1 MKKIFFFVLVI
12 FMLLL
17 ITNTKALNKY
27 RGSREVKV
35 VISFTNNSV
44 TTNNISEKLSFNY
57 KVISYKPK
65 IVLSYY
71 DESILK
77 KLNDFT
83 FTDIEEGRKSYLEV
97 LRQYGLYSDI
107 EKIECFGIPLA
118 SVTIYT
124 NINNL
129 NQIKYESKIVEK
141 N

>member
-1 MKKIFFFVLVI
+1 MEINKNQALYRALPGCWTTYSDSEKSDYKYACQVLNW
-12 FMLLL
+12 
-17 ITNTKALNKY
+17 NTKQVND
-27 RGSREVKV
+27 
-35 VISFTNNSV
+35 IN
-44 TTNNISEKLSFNY
+44 EKMLFDY

-65 IVLSYY
+65 LVLSYC

-83 FTDIEEGRKSYLEV
+83 FTDIEEGRKRYLEI

-129 NQIKYESKIVEK
+129 NKIKYDSKIVK
-141 N
+141 KS

>member
-12 FMLLL
+12 FLLLL
-17 ITNTKALNKY
+17 ITNTKALNRY
-27 RGSREVKV
+27 RGSKEVKV
-35 VISFTNNSV
+35 VVSFTNSSV
-44 TTNNISEKLSFNY
+44 TTNDINEKMLFDY

-65 IVLSYY
+65 LVLSYC

-83 FTDIEEGRKSYLEV
+83 FTDIEEGRKRYLEI

-118 SVTIYT
+118 SVTIYN
-124 NINNL
+124 NINNI
-129 NQIKYESKIVEK
+129 NKIKYESKIVK
-141 N
+141 KS

>member
-1 MKKIFFFVLVI
+1 MKKIFFFALVI

-17 ITNTKALNKY
+17 ITNTKALNRY
-27 RGSREVKV
+27 RGNKETKV
-35 VISFTNNSV
+35 IISFTNNSV

-65 IVLSYY
+65 LVLSYY

-83 FTDIEEGRKSYLEV
+83 FTDIEEGRKRYLEI

-107 EKIECFGIPLA
+107 EKIECFGIPLD

-124 NINNL
+124 HINNL
-129 NQIKYESKIVEK
+129 NQIKYESKIV
-141 N
+141 

>member
-1 MKKIFFFVLVI
+1 MKKFFFFVLVI
-12 FMLLL
+12 SILLV
-17 ITNTKALNKY
+17 ISNTKALNKY

-35 VISFTNNSV
+35 VVSFTNSSV
-44 TTNNISEKLSFNY
+44 TTNDISEKMVFDY

-65 IVLSYY
+65 LVLSYY
-71 DESILK
+71 DESIIK

-83 FTDIEEGRKSYLEV
+83 FTDIEEGRKRYLEI
-97 LRQYGLYSDI
+97 LRQYGLYNDI

-129 NQIKYESKIVEK
+129 NKIKYESKIV
-141 N
+141 

>member
-1 MKKIFFFVLVI
+1 MKKFFFFVLVI
-12 FMLLL
+12 SILLV
-17 ITNTKALNKY
+17 ISNTKALNKY

-35 VISFTNNSV
+35 VVSFTNSSV
-44 TTNNISEKLSFNY
+44 TTNDISEKMVFDY

-65 IVLSYY
+65 LVLSYY
-71 DESILK
+71 DESIIK

-83 FTDIEEGRKSYLEV
+83 FTDIEEGRKRYLEI
-97 LRQYGLYSDI
+97 LRQYVLYNDI

-129 NQIKYESKIVEK
+129 NKIKYESKIV
-141 N
+141 

>member
-1 MKKIFFFVLVI
+1 MKKFFFFVLVI
-12 FMLLL
+12 SILLV
-17 ITNTKALNKY
+17 ISNTKALNKY

-35 VISFTNNSV
+35 VVSFTNSSV
-44 TTNNISEKLSFNY
+44 TTNDISEKMVFDY

-65 IVLSYY
+65 LVLSYY
-71 DESILK
+71 DESIIK

-83 FTDIEEGRKSYLEV
+83 FTDIEEGRKRYLEI
-97 LRQYGLYSDI
+97 LRQYGLYNDI

-129 NQIKYESKIVEK
+129 NKIKYESKIVK
-141 N
+141 KS

>member
-12 FMLLL
+12 FLLLL
-17 ITNTKALNKY
+17 ITNTKALNRY
-27 RGSREVKV
+27 RGNREIKV

-44 TTNNISEKLSFNY
+44 TTNNIGKKLSFNY

-65 IVLSYY
+65 LVLSYY

-83 FTDIEEGRKSYLEV
+83 FTDIEEGRKRYLEI
-97 LRQYGLYSDI
+97 LRQYGLYSDM

-129 NQIKYESKIVEK
+129 NKIKYESKII
-141 N
+141 

>member
-12 FMLLL
+12 FLLLL

-27 RGSREVKV
+27 RGSKEVKV
-35 VISFTNNSV
+35 VVSFTNSSV
-44 TTNNISEKLSFNY
+44 TTNNIGEKLSFNY
-57 KVISYKPK
+57 KVISFKPK
-65 IVLSYY
+65 LVLSYY

-83 FTDIEEGRKSYLEV
+83 FTDIEEGRKRYLEI

-124 NINNL
+124 RIDNL
-129 NQIKYESKIVEK
+129 NKIKYETSFK
-141 N
+141 

>member
-17 ITNTKALNKY
+17 ITNTKALNRY
-27 RGSREVKV
+27 RGNSEIKV
-35 VISFTNNSV
+35 VIFFTNNSV
-44 TTNNISEKLSFNY
+44 TTNNIGEKLSFNY

-65 IVLSYY
+65 LVLSYY

-83 FTDIEEGRKSYLEV
+83 FTDIEEGRKRYLEI
-97 LRQYGLYSDI
+97 LRQYGLYGDI
-107 EKIECFGIPLA
+107 EKIECFGIPLD

-124 NINNL
+124 KVDNL
-129 NQIKYESKIVEK
+129 NQIKYESKIV
-141 N
+141 

>member
-1 MKKIFFFVLVI
+1 MKKFFFFVLVI
-12 FMLLL
+12 SILLV
-17 ITNTKALNKY
+17 ISNTKALNKY

-35 VISFTNNSV
+35 VVSFTNSSV
-44 TTNNISEKLSFNY
+44 TTNDISEKMVFDY

-65 IVLSYY
+65 LVLSYC

-83 FTDIEEGRKSYLEV
+83 FTDIEEGRKRYLEI
-97 LRQYGLYSDI
+97 LRQYGLYNDI

-129 NQIKYESKIVEK
+129 NKIKYESKIVK
-141 N
+141 KS

>member
-1 MKKIFFFVLVI
+1 MKKIFFFVLAISILLVI
-12 FMLLL
+12 S
-17 ITNTKALNKY
+17 NTKALNKY

-35 VISFTNNSV
+35 VISFTNSSV
-44 TTNNISEKLSFNY
+44 TTNDISEKMVFDH

-65 IVLSYY
+65 LVLSYY
-71 DESILK
+71 DESIIK

-83 FTDIEEGRKSYLEV
+83 FTDIEEGRKRYLEM
-97 LRQYGLYSDI
+97 LRQYGLYNDI

-129 NQIKYESKIVEK
+129 NKIKYESKIV
-141 N
+141 

>member
-1 MKKIFFFVLVI
+1 MKKIFFFVLVV

-27 RGSREVKV
+27 RGSKEVKV
-35 VISFTNNSV
+35 VVSFTNSSV
-44 TTNNISEKLSFNY
+44 TTDDINEKMLFDY

-65 IVLSYY
+65 LVLSYY

-83 FTDIEEGRKSYLEV
+83 FTDIEEGRKRYLEI
-97 LRQYGLYSDI
+97 LRQYGLYNDM

-124 NINNL
+124 TINNL
-129 NQIKYESKIVEK
+129 NQIEYESKIV
-141 N
+141 

>member
-12 FMLLL
+12 FMLLV
-17 ITNTKALNKY
+17 ISNTKALNKY

-35 VISFTNNSV
+35 VVSFTNSSV
-44 TTNNISEKLSFNY
+44 TTNDIREKMVFDY

-65 IVLSYY
+65 LVLSYY

-83 FTDIEEGRKSYLEV
+83 FTDIEEGRKRYLEI
-97 LRQYGLYSDI
+97 LRQYGLYTDI
-107 EKIECFGIPLA
+107 EKIECFGIPLD

-124 NINNL
+124 KVDNL
-129 NQIKYESKIVEK
+129 NQIKYESKIV
-141 N
+141 

>member
-12 FMLLL
+12 SILLV
-17 ITNTKALNKY
+17 ISNTKALNKY

-35 VISFTNNSV
+35 VISFTNSSV
-44 TTNNISEKLSFNY
+44 TTDDINEKMLFDY

-83 FTDIEEGRKSYLEV
+83 FTDIEDGRKRYLEI

-124 NINNL
+124 KINNL
-129 NQIKYESKIVEK
+129 NQIEYESKIV
-141 N
+141 

>member
-12 FMLLL
+12 FLLLL
-17 ITNTKALNKY
+17 ITNTKALNRY
-27 RGSREVKV
+27 RGSKEVKV
-35 VISFTNNSV
+35 VVSFTNSSV
-44 TTNNISEKLSFNY
+44 TTNNIGEKLSFNY
-57 KVISYKPK
+57 KVISFKPK
-65 IVLSYY
+65 LVLSYY

-83 FTDIEEGRKSYLEV
+83 FTDIEEGRKRYLEI

-124 NINNL
+124 KINNL
-129 NQIKYESKIVEK
+129 NQIEYDSKIV
-141 N
+141 

>member
-12 FMLLL
+12 SILLV
-17 ITNTKALNKY
+17 ISNTKALNKY

-35 VISFTNNSV
+35 VVSFTNSSV
-44 TTNNISEKLSFNY
+44 TTNDISEKMVFDY

-65 IVLSYY
+65 LVLSYY
-71 DESILK
+71 DDSIIK

-83 FTDIEEGRKSYLEV
+83 FTDIEEGRKRYLEI
-97 LRQYGLYSDI
+97 LRQYGLYTDI

-129 NQIKYESKIVEK
+129 NKIKYESKIV
-141 N
+141 

>member
-12 FMLLL
+12 FLLLL
-17 ITNTKALNKY
+17 ITNTKALNRY
-27 RGSREVKV
+27 RGSKEVKV
-35 VISFTNNSV
+35 VVSFTNSSV
-44 TTNNISEKLSFNY
+44 TTNDIREKMLFDY
-57 KVISYKPK
+57 KVISFKPK
-65 IVLSYY
+65 LVLSYY

-83 FTDIEEGRKSYLEV
+83 FTDIEEGRKRYLEI

-107 EKIECFGIPLA
+107 EKIECFGIPLT

-129 NQIKYESKIVEK
+129 NKIKYESKII
-141 N
+141 

>member
-1 MKKIFFFVLVI
+1 MKKIFFFVLVV

-17 ITNTKALNKY
+17 ITNTKALNRY
-27 RGSREVKV
+27 RGNREIKV

-44 TTNNISEKLSFNY
+44 TTTNIGEKLSFNY
-57 KVISYKPK
+57 KIISYRPK
-65 IVLSYY
+65 LVLSYY

-83 FTDIEEGRKSYLEV
+83 FTDVEEGRERYLEI
-97 LRQYGLYSDI
+97 LRQYGLYSDV
-107 EKIECFGIPLA
+107 EKIECFGIPLD

-129 NQIKYESKIVEK
+129 NQIKYESKIV
-141 N
+141 

>member
-12 FMLLL
+12 SMLLV
-17 ITNTKALNKY
+17 ISNTKALNKY
-27 RGSREVKV
+27 RGSREVKLV
-35 VISFTNNSV
+35 VSFTNSSV
-44 TTNNISEKLSFNY
+44 TTNDIREKMVFDY

-65 IVLSYY
+65 LVLSYY
-71 DESILK
+71 DESIIK

-83 FTDIEEGRKSYLEV
+83 FTDIEEGRKRYLEI
-97 LRQYGLYSDI
+97 LRQYGLYNDI

-129 NQIKYESKIVEK
+129 NKIKYESKIV
-141 N
+141 

>member
-12 FMLLL
+12 FMLLV
-17 ITNTKALNKY
+17 ISNTKALNKY

-35 VISFTNNSV
+35 VVSFTNSSV
-44 TTNNISEKLSFNY
+44 TTDDINEKMLFDY

-83 FTDIEEGRKSYLEV
+83 FTDIEDGRKRYLEI

-124 NINNL
+124 KINNL
-129 NQIKYESKIVEK
+129 NQIEYESKIV
-141 N
+141 

>member
-1 MKKIFFFVLVI
+1 MKKFFFFVLVI
-12 FMLLL
+12 SILLV
-17 ITNTKALNKY
+17 ISNTKALNKY

-35 VISFTNNSV
+35 VVSFTNSSV
-44 TTNNISEKLSFNY
+44 TTNDISEKMVFDY

-65 IVLSYY
+65 LVLSYY
-71 DESILK
+71 DESIIK

-83 FTDIEEGRKSYLEV
+83 FTDIEEGRKRYLEI

-129 NQIKYESKIVEK
+129 NKIKYDSKIVK
-141 N
+141 KS

>member
-1 MKKIFFFVLVI
+1 MKKFFFFVLVI
-12 FMLLL
+12 SILLV
-17 ITNTKALNKY
+17 ISNTKALNKY

-35 VISFTNNSV
+35 VISFTNSSV
-44 TTNNISEKLSFNY
+44 TTNDISEKMLFDY

-65 IVLSYY
+65 LVLSYY
-71 DESILK
+71 DESIIK

-83 FTDIEEGRKSYLEV
+83 FTDIEEGRKRYLEI
-97 LRQYGLYSDI
+97 LRQYGLYNDI

-129 NQIKYESKIVEK
+129 NKIKYESKIV
-141 N
+141 

>member
-12 FMLLL
+12 SILLV
-17 ITNTKALNKY
+17 ISNTKALNKY

-35 VISFTNNSV
+35 VVSFTNSSV
-44 TTNNISEKLSFNY
+44 TTNDISEKMVFDY

-65 IVLSYY
+65 LVLSYY
-71 DESILK
+71 DESIIK

-83 FTDIEEGRKSYLEV
+83 FTDIEEGRKRYLEI
-97 LRQYGLYSDI
+97 LRQYGLYNDI

-129 NQIKYESKIVEK
+129 NKIKYESKIV
-141 N
+141 

>member
-1 MKKIFFFVLVI
+1 MKKIFFFVLVV

-17 ITNTKALNKY
+17 ITNTKALNRY
-27 RGSREVKV
+27 RGNRETKV
-35 VISFTNNSV
+35 IISFTNNSV

-57 KVISYKPK
+57 KIISYRPK
-65 IVLSYY
+65 LVLSYY

-83 FTDIEEGRKSYLEV
+83 FTDVEEGRKRYLEI
-97 LRQYGLYSDI
+97 LRQYGLYSDV
-107 EKIECFGIPLA
+107 EKIECFGIPLD

-129 NQIKYESKIVEK
+129 NQIEYESKIV
-141 N
+141 

>member
-1 MKKIFFFVLVI
+1 MKKFFFFVLVI
-12 FMLLL
+12 SILLV
-17 ITNTKALNKY
+17 ISNTKALNKY

-35 VISFTNNSV
+35 VVSFTNSSV
-44 TTNNISEKLSFNY
+44 TTNDISEKMVFDY

-65 IVLSYY
+65 LVLSYY
-71 DESILK
+71 DESIIK

-83 FTDIEEGRKSYLEV
+83 FTDIEEGRKRYLEI
-97 LRQYGLYSDI
+97 LRQYGLYNDI

-129 NQIKYESKIVEK
+129 NKIKYESKII
-141 N
+141 

>member
-12 FMLLL
+12 SILLV
-17 ITNTKALNKY
+17 ISNTKALNKY

-35 VISFTNNSV
+35 VVSFTNSSV
-44 TTNNISEKLSFNY
+44 TTNDIREKMVFDY

-65 IVLSYY
+65 LVLSYY
-71 DESILK
+71 DESIIK

-83 FTDIEEGRKSYLEV
+83 FTDIEKGRKRYLEI

-129 NQIKYESKIVEK
+129 NKIKYESKIV
-141 N
+141 